1 MEGPTE
7 APATSPRRFEAIFD
21 VEFAYVCR
29 TLTRLGVRASDTED
43 AAQEVFI
50 AVHRKFETF
59 DQRRPI
65 RPWLFAFAYRFA
77 SNYQQK
83 AHVRKEVLDHEVEE
97 HATKGTPEDAASEKQ
112 GRALIIAAL
121 AMVPLERRTTLVMH
135 DIDGFT
141 APQIAESLN
150 LPTNTVYSR
159 IRIARAEFKKAL
171 IREQQ
176 RRGGA

>member
-1 MEGPTE
+1 MEGTTE
-7 APATSPRRFEAIFD
+7 APVKTPKRFETIFD
-21 VEFAYVCR
+21 AEFAYVCR
-29 TLTRLGVRASDTED
+29 TLTRLGVRPSDTED

-50 AVHRKFETF
+50 AVHRKFESF
-59 DQRRPI
+59 DQTRPI
-65 RPWLFAFAYRFA
+65 RPWLFAFAYRFS

-83 AHVRKEVLDHEVEE
+83 ARVRKEVLDDEVEK
-97 HATKGTPEDAASEKQ
+97 HADAGTPEDAASDKE

-121 AMVPLERRTTLVMH
+121 AQVPLDRRTTLVMH

-159 IRIARAEFKKAL
+159 IRIARTEFKKAL
-171 IREQQ
+171 SREQQ
-176 RRGGA
+176 RRGDS